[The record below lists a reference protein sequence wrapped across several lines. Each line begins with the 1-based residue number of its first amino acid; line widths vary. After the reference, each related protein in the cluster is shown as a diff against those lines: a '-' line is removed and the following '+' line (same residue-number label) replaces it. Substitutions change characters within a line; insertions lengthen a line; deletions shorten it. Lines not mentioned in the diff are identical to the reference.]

1 MAKSRAILKRRK
13 AVLNIRKIT
22 RTMQLIATARFQK
35 AYNQTLASK
44 PYTKKITEMVS
55 NIARFANVAHPLL
68 KSPEQIKHVALLV
81 ITSNRGLCGGYNSSI
96 MHLSENFIRE
106 QKAQNREV
114 ELEVVGKKGVAQFK
128 FLGFPIERVITL
140 PDEPSYKQ
148 IVEITDLYISQFI
161 AGKIDAVY
169 VAYMQFNS
177 TSKQTAKIEKLLPL
191 MIEQNGPKAQVPA
204 QENWHFD
211 YEFSPEADELLVKL
225 VPEAAKVAL
234 FQYFRDAAV
243 SEQVARMVSM
253 KAATDNA
260 EEMIK
265 HLGRQANKAR
275 QTQITGELSE
285 LIGGAEA
292 LG

>member
-35 AYNQTLASK
+35 AFNQTLASK

-55 NIARFANVAHPLL
+55 NIARFAQTDHPLL
-68 KSPEQIKHVALLV
+68 KSPEQIKRVALLV
-81 ITSNRGLCGGYNSSI
+81 ITSNRGLCGGYNSNI
-96 MHLSENFIRE
+96 LHLSENFIKE
-106 QKAQNREV
+106 QQAQNREI
-114 ELEVVGKKGVAQFK
+114 ELEVVGKKGVAQLK
-128 FLGFPIERVITL
+128 FLGYKIEHVFAL
-140 PDEPSYKQ
+140 PDEPTYQQ
-148 IVEITDLYISQFI
+148 IVEIADLYIEHFM
-161 AGKIDAVY
+161 AGNIDAVY
-169 VAYMQFNS
+169 VTYMQFHS

-191 MIEQNGPKAQVPA
+191 VVEPTGAKADMPVQ
-204 QENWHFD
+204 WHFE
-211 YEFSPEADELLVKL
+211 YEFSPQADELLVKL
-225 VPEAAKVAL
+225 VPEAVKVAL
-234 FQYFRDAAV
+234 FQFFRDAAV

-275 QTQITGELSE
+275 QSQITGELSE